1 MKKGLLLSFILLFF
15 AASAQKKPAIKP
27 TKLLAK
33 NKNQT
38 VSVEYKDDILYFTR
52 PDLLT
57 FMESNN
63 SAQYGQAHRYLNGTG
78 NEEINFKLNDTTK
91 FKNVGE
97 RNLYKVV
104 LEIAP
109 QLMAAGKTCDMVK
122 KTHIF
127 NLQVIIKPCEGKE
140 AKKLITDKKGRIIF
154 NCE

>member
-1 MKKGLLLSFILLFF
+1 MKNVVFLSFLLLVF
-15 AASAQKKPAIKP
+15 AASAQKKAPLKP
-27 TKLLAK
+27 IKLLAK

-52 PDLLT
+52 PDLFT
-57 FMESNN
+57 FLESNK
-63 SAQYGQAHRYLNGTG
+63 SAQYTQALRYLKGTG
-78 NEEINFKLNDTTK
+78 NDEMNFKENDTTK

-109 QLMAAGKTCDMVK
+109 QLMAVGKACNMVK

-127 NLQVIIKPCEGKE
+127 NLQVIVKPCAGNET
-140 AKKLITDKKGRIIF
+140 KKLITEKKGRVIF
-154 NCE
+154 SCE